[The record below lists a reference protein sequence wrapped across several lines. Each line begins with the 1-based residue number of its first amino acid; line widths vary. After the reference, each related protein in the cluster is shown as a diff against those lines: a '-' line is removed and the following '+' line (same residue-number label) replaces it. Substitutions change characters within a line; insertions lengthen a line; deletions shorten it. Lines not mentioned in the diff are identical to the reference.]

1 MASTTATAAER
12 MEVATTE
19 KLEVANHERSED
31 APTES
36 LETATTERL
45 KAATMDMLES
55 PTTDWLEAATVERQE
70 TATNPLEPVVNVGP
84 SAKRKAAV
92 DSLLIY
98 SGRSANPPSIPVEA
112 ESGMVESVHGSKGF
126 GFIR

>member
-1 MASTTATAAER
+1 MTDPPEVVSTTATAAER

-19 KLEVANHERSED
+19 KLEVANHEQPEE

-36 LETATTERL
+36 LETATTER
-45 KAATMDMLES
+45 
-55 PTTDWLEAATVERQE
+55 R
-70 TATNPLEPVVNVGP
+70 P

-98 SGRSANPPSIPVEA
+98 SGRSASPPSIPVEA